1 MKSDRTLKC
10 ALGTGCLD
18 SHVSH
23 VSPSPHLSAQVL
35 SPQCP
40 TTWSCRQV
48 SSPFPS
54 PHMGNKPPFSWGGS
68 QVAATRGSCVPSLP
82 SVPAGDPD
90 MSVGEDHGHVCAP
103 WGISVQQGGNWNDWL
118 EVFRPTLIQVPPTF
132 QHRAKQFLWGLSIC
146 QWNGKTDQG
155 PTFSFCSGA
164 EKVCS

>member
-1 MKSDRTLKC
+1 MLSN
-10 ALGTGCLD
+10 
-18 SHVSH
+18 
-23 VSPSPHLSAQVL
+23 VSPPPHLSGQVL

-54 PHMGNKPPFSWGGS
+54 PHIGNKPPFSWGGS

-90 MSVGEDHGHVCAP
+90 MSVREDHAHVCAP
-103 WGISVQQGGNWNDWL
+103 GASQSSKRVAGNWNNWL
-118 EVFRPTLIQVPPTF
+118 EVFHPTLIQVPPTF
-132 QHRAKQFLWGLSIC
+132 QHRAKQFLWGSSIY

-155 PTFSFCSGA
+155 PTFSFCSEA